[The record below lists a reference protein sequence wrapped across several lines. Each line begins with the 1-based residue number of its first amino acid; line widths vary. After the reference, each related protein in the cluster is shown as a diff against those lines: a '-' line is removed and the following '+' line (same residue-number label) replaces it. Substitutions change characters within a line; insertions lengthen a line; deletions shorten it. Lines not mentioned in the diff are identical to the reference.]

1 MSESPNTLQSAAAS
15 APPKGY
21 RLSGFFF
28 LKTIGMAL
36 SQIWA
41 NRTRSFLTALGIIVG
56 VASVTAVIAA
66 LTGLKAKVLSEFE
79 SVGAARLYV
88 FPNRPDNAPRTKFPW
103 EKCRLKASEAKA
115 IQEQCPSIKGISPIV
130 DLPMSVESDTEI
142 IEGMNVSGIWPAWHD
157 ALGRKVILGR
167 PFSAIDVDTS
177 RQVAL
182 VNESA
187 VQELKL
193 DVDGN
198 GGIGEHVLLG
208 GRRFLVIG
216 VVETLQA
223 KMFGMNS
230 SQAEIFIPF
239 SVAEKV
245 LDGWYFMQFAAIA
258 TSPETAEEAKAEIE
272 YVLRRQRGLQPD
284 DPDTFRVAAIDQ
296 YINQFKSL
304 ASGVTAIAGGIVGI
318 SLLVGGIGIMNIMLV
333 SVSERTREIGLRKA
347 VGATSAA
354 ILLQFLLEAVTLT
367 VLGGIVGLV
376 IGKFMA
382 IGLTFIP
389 GANLE
394 QADVPAWAIILSIV
408 FSAGVGLAFG
418 MFPAYKASRLDPI
431 EALRHE

>member
-1 MSESPNTLQSAAAS
+1 M
-15 APPKGY
+15 
-21 RLSGFFF
+21 LSGFFF

-41 NRTRSFLTALGIIVG
+41 NKTRSFLTALGIIVG

-66 LTGLKAKVLSEFE
+66 LTGLKTKVLTEFE

-88 FPNRPDNAPRTKFPW
+88 FPNRPDNVPRSKIPW
-103 EKCRLKASEAKA
+103 EKCRLRIDEARA
-115 IQEQCPSIKGISPIV
+115 IAEQCPSLKGISPIV
-130 DLPMSVESDTEI
+130 DVTLSVESDTSL
-142 IEGMNVSGIWPAWHD
+142 IEGMTVSGIWPAWHD
-157 ALGRKVILGR
+157 AIGRKVLRGR
-167 PFSAIDVDTS
+167 PFSQIDVDTA

-182 VNESA
+182 VNEAA
-187 VQELKL
+187 VEELKL
-193 DVDGN
+193 DEGGN
-198 GGIGEHVLLG
+198 GGIGTHVLLG
-208 GRRFLVIG
+208 GRRFMVIG

-230 SQAEIFIPF
+230 SQAEIFVPF
-239 SVAEKV
+239 SVAEK
-245 LDGWYFMQFAAIA
+245 LLEGWYFMQFVAIA
-258 TSPETAEEAKAEIE
+258 KSPEVAEEAKAEIE
-272 YVLRRQRGLQPD
+272 YVMRRQRGLTKE

-296 YINQFKSL
+296 FINQFKSL

-367 VLGGIVGLV
+367 VLGGLVGLV
-376 IGKFMA
+376 IGKIFA
-382 IGLTFIP
+382 ISLTFIP

-394 QADVPAWAIILSIV
+394 QADVPAWAIAVALV
-408 FSAGVGLAFG
+408 FSAGVGVLFG
-418 MFPAYKASRLDPI
+418 MWPAYKASRLDPI

>member
-1 MSESPNTLQSAAAS
+1 MSARPDV
-15 APPKGY
+15 PG
-21 RLSGFFF
+21 RVLSGFFF

-41 NRTRSFLTALGIIVG
+41 NKTRSFLTALGIIVG

-66 LTGLKAKVLSEFE
+66 LTGLKTKVLTEFE

-88 FPNRPDNAPRTKFPW
+88 FPNRPDNVPRSKIPW
-103 EKCRLKASEAKA
+103 EKCRLRIDEARA
-115 IQEQCPSIKGISPIV
+115 IAEQCPSLKGISPIV
-130 DLPMSVESDTEI
+130 DVTLSVESDTSL
-142 IEGMNVSGIWPAWHD
+142 IEGMTVSGIWPAWHD
-157 ALGRKVILGR
+157 AIGRKVLRGR
-167 PFSAIDVDTS
+167 PFSQIDVDTA

-182 VNESA
+182 VNEAA
-187 VQELKL
+187 VEELKL
-193 DVDGN
+193 DEGGN
-198 GGIGEHVLLG
+198 GGIGTHVLLG
-208 GRRFLVIG
+208 GRRFMVIG

-230 SQAEIFIPF
+230 SQAEIFVPF
-239 SVAEKV
+239 SVAEK
-245 LDGWYFMQFAAIA
+245 LLEGWYFMQFVAIA
-258 TSPETAEEAKAEIE
+258 KSPEVAEEAKAEIE
-272 YVLRRQRGLQPD
+272 YVMRRQRGLTKE

-296 YINQFKSL
+296 FINQFKSL

-367 VLGGIVGLV
+367 VLGGLVGLV
-376 IGKFMA
+376 IGKIFA
-382 IGLTFIP
+382 ISLTFIP

-394 QADVPAWAIILSIV
+394 QADVPAWAIAVALV
-408 FSAGVGLAFG
+408 FSAGVGVLFG
-418 MFPAYKASRLDPI
+418 MWPAYKASRLDPI

>member
-1 MSESPNTLQSAAAS
+1 MSARPVV
-15 APPKGY
+15 PG
-21 RLSGFFF
+21 RVLSGFFF

-41 NRTRSFLTALGIIVG
+41 NKTRSFLTALGIIVG

-66 LTGLKAKVLSEFE
+66 LTGLKTKVLTEFE

-88 FPNRPDNAPRTKFPW
+88 FPNRPDNVPRSKIPW
-103 EKCRLKASEAKA
+103 EKCRLRVDEARA
-115 IQEQCPSIKGISPIV
+115 IAEQCPSLKGISPIV
-130 DLPMSVESDTEI
+130 DVTLSVESDTSL
-142 IEGMNVSGIWPAWHD
+142 IEGMTVSGIWPAWHD
-157 ALGRKVILGR
+157 AIGRKVLRGR
-167 PFSAIDVDTS
+167 PFSQIDVDTA

-182 VNESA
+182 VNEAA
-187 VQELKL
+187 VEELKL
-193 DVDGN
+193 DEGGN
-198 GGIGEHVLLG
+198 GGIGTHVLLG
-208 GRRFLVIG
+208 GRRFMVIG

-230 SQAEIFIPF
+230 SQAEIFVPF
-239 SVAEKV
+239 SVAEKL
-245 LDGWYFMQFAAIA
+245 LDGWYFMQFVAIA
-258 TSPETAEEAKAEIE
+258 KSPEVAEEAKAEIE
-272 YVLRRQRGLQPD
+272 YVMRRQRGLTKE

-296 YINQFKSL
+296 FINQFKSL

-367 VLGGIVGLV
+367 VLGGLVGLV
-376 IGKFMA
+376 IGKVFA
-382 IGLTFIP
+382 ISLTFIP

-394 QADVPAWAIILSIV
+394 QADVPAWAIAVALV
-408 FSAGVGLAFG
+408 FSAGVGVLFG
-418 MFPAYKASRLDPI
+418 MWPAYKASRLDPI